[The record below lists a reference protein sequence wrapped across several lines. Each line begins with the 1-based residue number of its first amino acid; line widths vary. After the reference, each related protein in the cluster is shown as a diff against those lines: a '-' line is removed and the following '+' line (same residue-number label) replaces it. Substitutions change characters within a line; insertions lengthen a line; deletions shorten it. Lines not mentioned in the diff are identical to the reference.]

1 MKRFLTLGF
10 VPSSTDAGLLL
21 LRVTVCMSLFI
32 KHGTEKLFTFSQMSA
47 HFPDPLHI
55 GAVPSLA
62 FAMIADGICM
72 PLIVIGLATRWAALI
87 SFINLFV
94 AWALVHHFL
103 FLGKGADHGEVVW
116 LYIAGMATL
125 FITGPGRYSIDAL
138 LSKESRSSE
147 ALQQKFA

>member
-10 VPSSTDAGLLL
+10 LPSSTDAGLLL
-21 LRVTVCMSLFI
+21 MRITVCMSLFL
-32 KHGTEKLFTFSQMSA
+32 KHGTEKLFTFSQMTA

-62 FAMIADGICM
+62 FAMVADGICM

-94 AWALVHHFL
+94 AWAFVHHFG
-103 FLGKGADHGEVVW
+103 FFGKGTDHVELVW
-116 LYIAGMATL
+116 LYIAGMLTL
-125 FITGPGRYSIDAL
+125 FITGPGRYSVDAL
-138 LSKESRSSE
+138 LSKETGSE